1 MNDSLKPFFE
11 PRGVAIIGASEN
23 PEKLSH
29 GILKNMLQ
37 YGYAGGVYPV
47 NPKSETILGKACY
60 TDISQVPDPV
70 DLAVIILPA
79 PATVQVLEACGK
91 RGLRAVTVITGGFKE
106 VGEEGRQL
114 EGRILEICKTYQMR
128 MIGPNCV
135 GTMNLISG
143 MNTTFI
149 KGKPATGGIGLIS
162 QSGAVCGGIVDHVL
176 DKGVGFS
183 HLLSLGNMADVNETD
198 MLEYLGEDQD
208 TRAIAIYAE
217 GIQDGRRFLEIGS
230 QVTRKKPVVVLKAG
244 RSEEGAKAVSS
255 HTGSLAGS
263 HSAYQA
269 AFQQSGMIE
278 VQTTSDL
285 LNAAMALDWLN
296 PPNNK
301 RVVIITNAGGPAALA
316 SDSLAEHGL
325 ELAHLSPETQAKLRE
340 KLNPAAQTANPVD
353 MLGGATEMEYKHSL
367 ECCLQ
372 DEGVDMAL
380 AILVPQALV
389 NTVKV
394 AEAWAEAA
402 KTSRKPVL
410 TCMMGDFSV
419 GEARQRLHQQ
429 HVPMIDYP
437 EQCGVIF
444 HALWHYSQHQK
455 RSKDSK
461 CQAAIKSD
469 QASAEEL
476 IHSSTT
482 KTWGEHLTRPLLA
495 AYEIPLAE
503 GQLVKNL
510 EGALEAAQ
518 RLGYPLVLKAASQD
532 VLHKSDF
539 GAIAVNLEDRKE
551 LTRAYENILANVKN
565 HAPQA
570 RMDGMLV
577 EKMAP
582 KGFEVIIG
590 MKRDPGFGPLM
601 MFGMGGIFV
610 ELFKDVAFGVAPLTK
625 EQAEDMLSATRAKR
639 LLEGWRGEQA
649 YDQQAIVDCLL
660 RLSQLAVDFEQIQEI
675 EINPW
680 LALPQGQGGLA
691 LDCRMILA

>member
-1 MNDSLKPFFE
+1 MKDSLIPFFE

-23 PEKLSH
+23 PDKLSH

-37 YGYAGGVYPV
+37 YGYPGGIYPV
-47 NPKSETILGKACY
+47 NPKNSAILGKKCY
-60 TDISQVPDPV
+60 ADISQVPDPV

-79 PATVQVLEACGK
+79 QAAPQVLEACGK
-91 RGLRAVTVITGGFKE
+91 RGIHAVTVITGGFKE
-106 VGEEGRQL
+106 VGEQGRQL
-114 EGRILEICKTYQMR
+114 EERILEICKAHNMR

-149 KGKPATGGIGLIS
+149 KGKPAIGGIGLIS

-176 DKGVGFS
+176 EKGVGFS

-198 MLEYLGEDQD
+198 MLEYLGDDQD

-217 GIQDGRRFLEIGS
+217 GIQNGKRFLEIGS

-244 RSEEGAKAVSS
+244 RSEEGARAVSS

-263 HSAYQA
+263 HAAYQA

-285 LNAAMALDWLN
+285 LNAALALDWLN
-296 PPNNK
+296 PPNGK

-316 SDSLAEHGL
+316 SDSLAENGL
-325 ELAHLSPETQAKLRE
+325 ELAHLSLETQAKLRE
-340 KLNPAAQTANPVD
+340 KLNPAAQAANPVD
-353 MLGGATEMEYKHSL
+353 MLGGATEMEFAHAL

-380 AILVPQALV
+380 VILVPQALV

-419 GEARQRLHQQ
+419 GEARQTLHRQ

-444 HALWHYSQHQK
+444 HALWQYGQHQK
-455 RSKDSK
+455 RSQDLKS
-461 CQAAIKSD
+461 QAAQKID
-469 QASAEEL
+469 QNKAAEL
-476 IHSSTT
+476 IHSSTS
-482 KTWGEHLTRPLLA
+482 KVWGEHLTRPLLA
-495 AYEIPLAE
+495 AYGIPLAE
-503 GQLVKNL
+503 GELVKNL
-510 EGALEAAQ
+510 DGALEAAQ

-539 GAIAVNLEDRKE
+539 SAIAVNIMDEADLAS
-551 LTRAYENILANVKN
+551 AYDDIIQNVKK

-582 KGFEVIIG
+582 KGLEVIIG
-590 MKRDPGFGPLM
+590 MKRDPSFGPLM

-610 ELFKDVAFGVAPLTK
+610 ELFKDVAFRVAPLTRT
-625 EQAEDMLSATRAKR
+625 QAEDMLNETRAKR
-639 LLEGWRGEQA
+639 LLAGWRGEQG
-649 YDQQAIVDCLL
+649 YDQLALVDCLL
-660 RLSQLAVDFEQIQEI
+660 RLSQLAADFEQIQEI

-691 LDCRMILA
+691 LDCRMILE